1 VSNPRYPA
9 SSDREIHGIRATFL
23 NNIGVGMFI
32 TGFAVP
38 YFAFAAKNAETG
50 ATFLRA
56 FTPDET
62 KTSLAGLVVMFFA
75 FVFAQFFRGRAVKI
89 LEELED

>member
-1 VSNPRYPA
+1 MTGKAARNEVRK
-9 SSDREIHGIRATFL
+9 IRATFL

-38 YFAFAAKNAETG
+38 YFAFAAKTAETG
-50 ATFLRA
+50 GSFLRP
-56 FTPDET
+56 FTADEY
-62 KTSLAGLVVMFFA
+62 KTALAGLVTMFFA
-75 FVFAQFFRGRAVKI
+75 FMFAMALRGRAVKI

>member
-1 VSNPRYPA
+1 MGKSARNEVRK
-9 SSDREIHGIRATFL
+9 IRATFL

-38 YFAFAAKNAETG
+38 YFAFAARTAETG
-50 ATFLRA
+50 GNFLRA
-56 FTPDET
+56 FTPDEY
-62 KTSLAGLVVMFFA
+62 KTSLAGLVTMFFA
-75 FVFAQFFRGRAVKI
+75 FVFASFLRGRAVKI